1 VTTGEVCVHTAFAN
15 GKVQSIGKRVSSLHG
30 VSNGRGKAM
39 NFAILDDFQGA
50 AASLPCMEKLRA
62 CGELLVLRQHL
73 SSEAALIEALQEVH
87 ILIPI
92 RERTRLTAHVFEALP
107 HLEMIAQTG
116 GSAPH
121 LDMEA
126 ATKRGIVVC
135 MSAGSGGQSTV
146 ELTFA
151 LMLAVLRRLPQEHQ
165 AMRAGRWQ
173 TSSGVG
179 LHGKTLGI
187 IGLGR
192 IGSQVARIA
201 QAFGMRVLATGFTLT
216 QERALAHGVQMAAL
230 EDLLARSDVVS
241 IHLRLSERSHKLIGR
256 RELRL
261 MKPTA
266 YLINTARGPI
276 VDEAALIDAL
286 RHRRI
291 AGAGLD
297 VFEQEPIEPGNP
309 LLQLD
314 NVVCT
319 PHLGFVTQE
328 TYAQMLGSAVDNIL
342 SYLDGNPINVRNPQ
356 AVAQRQR
363 R

>member
-1 VTTGEVCVHTAFAN
+1 M
-15 GKVQSIGKRVSSLHG
+15 K
-30 VSNGRGKAM
+30 
-39 NFAILDDFQGA
+39 FAILDDFQGA
-50 AASLPCMEKLRA
+50 AASLPCMHQLRG
-62 CGELLVLRQHL
+62 CGELVAFRQPL
-73 SSEAALIEALQEVH
+73 SSPAQIIEALQDVQ

-92 RERTRLTAHVFEALP
+92 RERTRLAGPVLEALP
-107 HLEMIAQTG
+107 HLEMISQTG
-116 GSAPH
+116 GNAPH
-121 LDMEA
+121 LDLEA
-126 ATKRGIVVC
+126 ATRRGIVVC
-135 MSAGSGGQSTV
+135 TSQGSGQSTA

-151 LMLAVLRRLPQEHQ
+151 LMLAVMRRIPQEHQ
-165 AMRAGRWQ
+165 ALRAGQWQ
-173 TSSGVG
+173 TSQGIG
-179 LHGKTLGI
+179 LQGKTLGI

-192 IGSQVARIA
+192 IGSAVAHIA

-216 QERALAHGVQMAAL
+216 AERALGHGVRMAAL

-241 IHLRLSERSHKLIGR
+241 IHLRLSDRSHKLIGR

-286 RHRRI
+286 RHQRI

-297 VFEQEPIEPGNP
+297 VFEREPLEPSHP

-319 PHLGFVTQE
+319 PHIGFVTRE
-328 TYAQMLGSAVDNIL
+328 TYDQMLGGAVENIL
-342 SYLDGNPINVRNPQ
+342 NYLEGNPINVRNPQ
-356 AVAQRQR
+356 ALAQRQR
-363 R
+363 H

>member
-1 VTTGEVCVHTAFAN
+1 M
-15 GKVQSIGKRVSSLHG
+15 K
-30 VSNGRGKAM
+30 
-39 NFAILDDFQGA
+39 FAILDDFQGA
-50 AASLPCMEKLRA
+50 AASLPCMHQLRG
-62 CGELLVLRQHL
+62 CGELVAFRQPL
-73 SSEAALIEALQEVH
+73 SSPAQIIEALKDVQ

-92 RERTRLTAHVFEALP
+92 RERTQLAGAVLEALP
-107 HLEMIAQTG
+107 NLEMISQTG
-116 GSAPH
+116 GNTPH
-121 LDMEA
+121 LDIEA
-126 ATKRGIVVC
+126 ATRRGIVVC
-135 MSAGSGGQSTV
+135 TSQGSGQSTA

-151 LMLAVLRRLPQEHQ
+151 LMLAVMRHIPQEHQ
-165 AMRAGRWQ
+165 ALRAGQWQ
-173 TSSGVG
+173 TSQGTG
-179 LHGKTLGI
+179 LQGKTLGI

-192 IGSQVARIA
+192 IGSRVAHIA

-216 QERALAHGVQMAAL
+216 AERALAHGVRMAAL

-241 IHLRLSERSHKLIGR
+241 IHLRLSDRSHKLIGR

-286 RHRRI
+286 RHHRI

-297 VFEQEPIEPGNP
+297 VFEQEPIQPSHP

-319 PHLGFVTQE
+319 PHIGFVTRE
-328 TYAQMLGSAVDNIL
+328 TYEQMLGGAVENIL
-342 SYLDGNPINVRNPQ
+342 NYLDGNPTNVRNPQ
-356 AVAQRQR
+356 ALTQRLR
-363 R
+363 H

>member
-1 VTTGEVCVHTAFAN
+1 M
-15 GKVQSIGKRVSSLHG
+15 K
-30 VSNGRGKAM
+30 
-39 NFAILDDFQGA
+39 FAILDDFQGA
-50 AASLPCMEKLRA
+50 AASLSCMDKLRA
-62 CGELLVLRQHL
+62 CGELLVFQKAPFTPA
-73 SSEAALIEALQEVH
+73 EFVEALKDVH

-92 RERTRLTAHVFEALP
+92 RERTRLTSSVLEALP
-107 HLEMIAQTG
+107 SLEMISQTG
-116 GSAPH
+116 GNTPH
-121 LDMEA
+121 LDLEA
-126 ATKRGIVVC
+126 ATRRGIVVC
-135 MSAGSGGQSTV
+135 TSPGSGESTA

-151 LMLAVLRRLPQEHQ
+151 LMLAVMRRLPQEHQ

-173 TSSGVG
+173 TGQGVG
-179 LHGKTLGI
+179 LYGKTLGI

-192 IGSQVARIA
+192 IGSRVAHMA

-216 QERALAHGVQMAAL
+216 AERAMAHGVRMAAL

-241 IHLRLSERSHKLIGR
+241 IHLRLSERSDKLIGR
-256 RELRL
+256 QELRL

-276 VDEAALIDAL
+276 VDEAALIEAL

-297 VFEQEPIEPGNP
+297 VFAQEPIEPSNP

-319 PHLGFVTQE
+319 PHIGFVTQE
-328 TYAQMLGSAVDNIL
+328 TYEHMLGGAVENIVN
-342 SYLDGNPINVRNPQ
+342 YLEGNPTNVRNPQ
-356 AVAQRQR
+356 VLAQRQGHKT
-363 R
+363 

>member
-1 VTTGEVCVHTAFAN
+1 M
-15 GKVQSIGKRVSSLHG
+15 K
-30 VSNGRGKAM
+30 
-39 NFAILDDFQGA
+39 FAILDDFQGA
-50 AASLPCMEKLRA
+50 AASLPCMHQLRG
-62 CGELLVLRQHL
+62 CGELVAFRQPL
-73 SSEAALIEALQEVH
+73 SSPAQIIEALKDVQ

-92 RERTRLTAHVFEALP
+92 RERTQLAGPVLEALP
-107 HLEMIAQTG
+107 NLEMISQTG
-116 GSAPH
+116 GNTPH
-121 LDMEA
+121 LDLEA
-126 ATKRGIVVC
+126 ATRRGIVVC
-135 MSAGSGGQSTV
+135 TSQGSGQSTA

-151 LMLAVLRRLPQEHQ
+151 LMLAVMRRIPQEHQ
-165 AMRAGRWQ
+165 ALRAGQWQ
-173 TSSGVG
+173 TSQGTG
-179 LHGKTLGI
+179 LQGKTLGI

-192 IGSQVARIA
+192 IGSRVAHIA

-216 QERALAHGVQMAAL
+216 AERALAHGVRMAAL

-241 IHLRLSERSHKLIGR
+241 IHLRLSDRSHKLIGR

-286 RHRRI
+286 RHHRI

-297 VFEQEPIEPGNP
+297 VFEQEPIQPTHP

-319 PHLGFVTQE
+319 PHIGFVTRE
-328 TYAQMLGSAVDNIL
+328 TYEQMLGGAVENIL
-342 SYLDGNPINVRNPQ
+342 NYLDGNPTNVRNPQ
-356 AVAQRQR
+356 ALTQRLR
-363 R
+363 H

>member
-1 VTTGEVCVHTAFAN
+1 M
-15 GKVQSIGKRVSSLHG
+15 K
-30 VSNGRGKAM
+30 
-39 NFAILDDFQGA
+39 FAILDDFQGA
-50 AASLPCMEKLRA
+50 AASLSCMDKLRA
-62 CGELLVLRQHL
+62 CGELLVFQKTL
-73 SSEAALIEALQEVH
+73 SAPAEFVDALKDVH

-92 RERTRLTAHVFEALP
+92 RERTRLTSSLLEALP
-107 HLEMIAQTG
+107 SLEMISQTG
-116 GSAPH
+116 GNTPH
-121 LDMEA
+121 LDLEA
-126 ATKRGIVVC
+126 ATRRGIVVC
-135 MSAGSGGQSTV
+135 TSPGSGQSTA

-151 LMLAVLRRLPQEHQ
+151 LMLAVMRRLPQEHQ

-173 TSSGVG
+173 TSQGVG
-179 LHGKTLGI
+179 LYGKTLGV

-192 IGSQVARIA
+192 IGSRVAHMA

-216 QERALAHGVQMAAL
+216 AERAMAHGVRMASL
-230 EDLLARSDVVS
+230 EDLLARSDVVC
-241 IHLRLSERSHKLIGR
+241 IHLRLSERSEKLIGR

-276 VDEAALIDAL
+276 VDEAALIEAL

-297 VFEQEPIEPGNP
+297 VFVQEPIDPGNP

-319 PHLGFVTQE
+319 PHIGFVTQE
-328 TYAQMLGSAVDNIL
+328 TYEQMLGGAVENIVN
-342 SYLDGNPINVRNPQ
+342 YLEGTPTNVRNPQ
-356 AVAQRQR
+356 VLTQRQGHKP
-363 R
+363 

>member
-1 VTTGEVCVHTAFAN
+1 M
-15 GKVQSIGKRVSSLHG
+15 K
-30 VSNGRGKAM
+30 
-39 NFAILDDFQGA
+39 FAILDDFQGA
-50 AASLPCMEKLRA
+50 AASLSCMDKLRA
-62 CGELLVLRQHL
+62 CGELLVFQKAPFTPA
-73 SSEAALIEALQEVH
+73 EFVEALKDVH

-92 RERTRLTAHVFEALP
+92 RERTRLTSSVLEALP
-107 HLEMIAQTG
+107 SLEMISQTG
-116 GSAPH
+116 GNTPH
-121 LDMEA
+121 LDLEA
-126 ATKRGIVVC
+126 ATRRGIVVC
-135 MSAGSGGQSTV
+135 TSPGSGESTA

-151 LMLAVLRRLPQEHQ
+151 LMLAVMRRLPQEHQ

-173 TSSGVG
+173 TGQGVG
-179 LHGKTLGI
+179 LYGKTLGI

-192 IGSQVARIA
+192 IGSRVAHMA

-216 QERALAHGVQMAAL
+216 AERAMAHGVRMAAL

-241 IHLRLSERSHKLIGR
+241 IHLRLSERSDKLIGR
-256 RELRL
+256 QELRL

-276 VDEAALIDAL
+276 VDEAALIEAL

-297 VFEQEPIEPGNP
+297 VFAQEPIEPSNP

-319 PHLGFVTQE
+319 PHIGFVTQE
-328 TYAQMLGSAVDNIL
+328 TYEHMLGGAVENIVN
-342 SYLDGNPINVRNPQ
+342 YLEGNPTNVRNPQ
-356 AVAQRQR
+356 VLTQRQDHKT
-363 R
+363 

>member
-1 VTTGEVCVHTAFAN
+1 M
-15 GKVQSIGKRVSSLHG
+15 K
-30 VSNGRGKAM
+30 
-39 NFAILDDFQGA
+39 FAILDDFQGA
-50 AASLPCMEKLRA
+50 AASLPCMHQLRG
-62 CGELLVLRQHL
+62 CGELVAFRQPL
-73 SSEAALIEALQEVH
+73 SSPAQIIEALKDVQ

-92 RERTRLTAHVFEALP
+92 RERTQLAGPVLEALP
-107 HLEMIAQTG
+107 NLEMISQTG
-116 GSAPH
+116 GNTPH
-121 LDMEA
+121 LDLEA
-126 ATKRGIVVC
+126 ATRRGIVVC
-135 MSAGSGGQSTV
+135 TSQGSGQSTA

-151 LMLAVLRRLPQEHQ
+151 LMLAVMRHIPQEHQ
-165 AMRAGRWQ
+165 ALRAGQWQ
-173 TSSGVG
+173 TSQGTG
-179 LHGKTLGI
+179 LQGKTLGI

-192 IGSQVARIA
+192 IGSRVAHIA

-216 QERALAHGVQMAAL
+216 AERALAHGVRMAAL

-241 IHLRLSERSHKLIGR
+241 IHLRLSDRSHKLIGR

-286 RHRRI
+286 RHHRI

-297 VFEQEPIEPGNP
+297 VFEQEPIKPSHP

-319 PHLGFVTQE
+319 PHIGFVTRE
-328 TYAQMLGSAVDNIL
+328 TYEQMLGGAVENIL
-342 SYLDGNPINVRNPQ
+342 NYLDGNPTNVRNPQ
-356 AVAQRQR
+356 ALTQRLR
-363 R
+363 H

>member
-1 VTTGEVCVHTAFAN
+1 M
-15 GKVQSIGKRVSSLHG
+15 K
-30 VSNGRGKAM
+30 
-39 NFAILDDFQGA
+39 FAILDDFQGA
-50 AASLPCMEKLRA
+50 AASLSCMDTLRA
-62 CGELLVLRQHL
+62 CGELLVFRKAIPSPAGLID
-73 SSEAALIEALQEVH
+73 ALKDVH

-92 RERTRLTAHVFEALP
+92 RERTQLTSSVLEALP
-107 HLEMIAQTG
+107 SLEMISQTG
-116 GSAPH
+116 GNTPH
-121 LDMEA
+121 LDLEA
-126 ATKRGIVVC
+126 ATRRGIIVC
-135 MSAGSGGQSTV
+135 TSPGAGQSTA

-151 LMLAVLRRLPQEHQ
+151 LMLAVMRRIPQEHQ
-165 AMRAGRWQ
+165 AMRAGHWQ
-173 TSSGVG
+173 TSQGVG
-179 LHGKTLGI
+179 LQGKILGI

-192 IGSQVARIA
+192 IGSRVAHMA

-216 QERALAHGVQMAAL
+216 AERAMAHGVRMASL

-241 IHLRLSERSHKLIGR
+241 VHLRLSERSDKLIGR
-256 RELRL
+256 QELRL

-297 VFEQEPIEPGNP
+297 VFTQEPIDPNNP

-319 PHLGFVTQE
+319 PHIGFVTQE
-328 TYAQMLGSAVDNIL
+328 SYEQMLGGAVENIMN
-342 SYLDGNPINVRNPQ
+342 YLEGNPTNVRNPQ
-356 AVAQRQR
+356 VLTQRQGPKK
-363 R
+363 